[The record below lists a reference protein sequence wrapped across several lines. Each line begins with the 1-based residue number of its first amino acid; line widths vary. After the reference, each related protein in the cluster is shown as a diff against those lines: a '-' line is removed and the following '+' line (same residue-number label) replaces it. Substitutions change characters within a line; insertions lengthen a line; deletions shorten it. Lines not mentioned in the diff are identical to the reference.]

1 MPGETGEPVVT
12 MLVWFYFFPREAAGA
27 SSTRH
32 SPRPHLSLG
41 ETFLHHSGVDASR
54 ESEGMSLYDVTIMG
68 PRVRFEWVSRRH
80 SNDGAKPN
88 ASAV

>member
-1 MPGETGEPVVT
+1 VNPVNLAVT
-12 MLVWFYFFPREAAGA
+12 TLVWFYFFPREAAGA

-32 SPRPHLSLG
+32 SPRPLSG
-41 ETFLHHSGVDASR
+41 ETYMHHSGVDASR